1 MKKMPKTVIRMMT
14 VMAVC
19 VSLAAFSGQTTE
31 AKAEANPET
40 KTKKAY
46 QTLNE
51 GIYVLE
57 GTVTMAGDRVT
68 ACDIV
73 EINTMLMWGNVSNN
87 TITKEEIAKL
97 GDDNIQP
104 ALFQGHGGDP
114 VDTRFAKYVQ
124 VGDVIFTAGVES
136 KGLIFYT
143 SDKTGEVISY
153 FEKSEDNIAWYI
165 EQMRAGNYWLLKKT
179 GDSFEKL
186 DLASFYRDATGE
198 KLEKGKSQNKK
209 SSKHWEGWLPNIKK
223 IENFFVKNGFIEGEF
238 NQDANGV
245 WAVAD
250 AVSGATIAE
259 FGGYAGI
266 LYKAYKK

>member
-1 MKKMPKTVIRMMT
+1 MKKMLRTVICMMT
-14 VMAVC
+14 VMAIY
-19 VSLAAFSGQTTE
+19 VSLDACSGHMIG
-31 AKAEANPET
+31 AKAEDKQET

-51 GIYVLE
+51 GMYVLE
-57 GTVTMAGDRVT
+57 GVVTMVGDKIIS
-68 ACDIV
+68 CDIT
-73 EINTMLMWGNVSNN
+73 EFNTMLIWGNVSNN
-87 TITKEEIAKL
+87 NITKEEIAKL
-97 GDDNIQP
+97 GEDNIQP

-114 VDTRFAKYVQ
+114 VDTRFAKYVH
-124 VGDVIFTAGVES
+124 VGDVIFTAGVDS
-136 KGLIFYT
+136 QGLIFYT

-179 GDSFEKL
+179 GESFEKL
-186 DLASFYRDATGE
+186 DLASFYQDATGG

-209 SSKHWEGWLPNIKK
+209 SREHWEGWLPNVNK

-238 NQDANGV
+238 KQDSNGV
-245 WAVAD
+245 WAIAD